1 MGAGSGSGKS
11 LRRGC
16 GFWIVRGLLAI
27 VVLIVALL
35 ALGYGYEA
43 VAESNDSRAYPPPG
57 QMIDVGGYRLHLY
70 CTGEGSPTVILDA
83 LQPGTVSNWV
93 WIQPEIAK
101 STRVCAYDRAGLGWS
116 ELGPEPRDA
125 QQNTRELET
134 LLQNAGITG
143 PYVLVGH
150 SLGGLYTRVFAGQH
164 PDEVQ
169 GMVLIDSSH
178 PDGWQREGIPEG
190 VGMNKDMLAMGP
202 TAARFGMMRFVSFFP
217 IDPDLPAQ
225 QQGEL
230 RAFYQTPKFAE
241 ISRQVDAAFPAI
253 LAQGREVTTLGDI
266 PLVVVTRGDV
276 DAADE
281 SHALAR
287 ELQIELSQLSS
298 NSSYRVVEG
307 ATHTSL
313 VNNPDHAQSVITAIH
328 DVLESIRSGTSLTI
342 D

>member
-1 MGAGSGSGKS
+1 MGANSNS
-11 LRRGC
+11 RRGC
-16 GFWIVRGLLAI
+16 GFWIIRAVLAV
-27 VVLIVALL
+27 VVLIGGLL

-83 LQPGTVSNWV
+83 LQPGTVSNWA
-93 WIQPEIAK
+93 WIQQEIAK
-101 STRVCAYDRAGLGWS
+101 NTRVCAYDRAGLGWS

-134 LLQNAGITG
+134 LLQSAGIEG

-164 PDEVQ
+164 PQDVK

-178 PDGWQREGIPEG
+178 PDGWRREGIPEG
-190 VGMNKDMLAMGP
+190 VGMNKDQLAMGP
-202 TAARFGMMRFVSFFP
+202 IAARFGMLRVMSFFP

-230 RAFYQTPKFAE
+230 KAFYQTPKFAE
-241 ISRQVDAAFPAI
+241 ISRQVDAAFPAL
-253 LAQGREVTTLGDI
+253 LAQGREVTALGNI
-266 PLVVVTRGDV
+266 PLVILTTGDV
-276 DAADE
+276 DAAAE
-281 SHALAR
+281 PSTVLAR
-287 ELQIELSQLSS
+287 ALQIELSELSS
-298 NSSYRVVEG
+298 NSRYRVVNG

-313 VNNPDHAQSVITAIH
+313 VNNPNHAQSVISAIN
-328 DVLESIRSGTSLTI
+328 DVLESIRSGNALA
-342 D
+342 DN